1 MILKDSELILD
12 TLLQGGIIA
21 YPTEGVLGLG
31 CDPDNEE
38 AVKKLLSL
46 KNRPMHKGLI
56 LVAKSYSQLLPYVD
70 DSRIPMDMRTEIFSS
85 WPAAITWLLPAANNA
100 PKWITGD
107 SDFIA
112 VRVSKHIVVGQLCEL
127 FNKPL
132 VSTSANV
139 AGAQP
144 ALNADQ
150 LKLQFSEPP
159 ILVEGEL
166 GGNKTPSQI
175 RHGMTGKI
183 IRDK

>member
-1 MILKDSELILD
+1 MNIKDSELILE

-38 AVKKLLSL
+38 AVFKLLKI
-46 KNRPMHKGLI
+46 KNRPVEKGLI
-56 LVAKSYSQLLPYVD
+56 LVAKTYSQLLPYID
-70 DSRIPMDMRTEIFSS
+70 DARIPMDMRTEIFSS
-85 WPAAITWLLPAANNA
+85 WPAAITWLLPASKHA

-107 SDFIA
+107 SDYIA
-112 VRVSKHIVVGQLCEL
+112 VRVSQHLVVGQLCEL

-139 AGAQP
+139 AGTQP
-144 ALNADQ
+144 ALNAEQ
-150 LKLQFSEPP
+150 LNRQFSEPP
-159 ILVEGEL
+159 VLVEGEL
-166 GGNKTPSQI
+166 GGNKKPSQI
-175 RHGMTGKI
+175 RHGMTGQI